1 MSVIR
6 SYTLLWGDA
15 RVKQHSVQVGTQ
27 FYKDSIYQ
35 RLKQLQVQE
44 NLPVVIHEYR
54 QGKRWL
60 IDCEF
65 QLSAQDEID
74 DRETLKK
81 IHSYYLANALAETIL
96 LYWEKDHVYWL
107 LKKKYKMKREE
118 SELVLDKALEYLN
131 QESKERKS
139 YHLNRKTSLVHQ
151 ILSCLDA
158 QPVFDIEGFL
168 RFRAH
173 DYKVEIDKAVSY
185 IVNEHIIESEYLEFI
200 ELLKH
205 FVDSQKP
212 RLHTL
217 HVGITG
223 QGKFNLYN
231 EEGIKV
237 THQFMDEL
245 SFGDGGAELSYED
258 MLVSALIAVAPRKI
272 VLHIRYE
279 GYKNT
284 LQTIFKVFE
293 DRVSYCEGGCTIC
306 GKI

>member
-1 MSVIR
+1 M
-6 SYTLLWGDA
+6 
-15 RVKQHSVQVGTQ
+15 QVGTQ
-27 FYKDSIYQ
+27 YYRDSIYQ
-35 RLKQLQVQE
+35 RLKQLQVIE
-44 NLPVVIHEYR
+44 DLPVVIHEYR
-54 QGKRWL
+54 QGKFWL

-65 QLSAQDEID
+65 QITAQEEIED
-74 DRETLKK
+74 QETLKK
-81 IHSYYLANALAETIL
+81 IHSYYLASALAETIL
-96 LYWEKDHVYWL
+96 LHWEKDHVHWL
-107 LKKKYKMKREE
+107 LKKKYKMKRAET
-118 SELVLDKALEYLN
+118 ELVLSKALEYLN

-139 YHLNRKTSLVHQ
+139 YQLNRKTSLVNQ
-151 ILSCLDA
+151 ILSCLDS

-173 DYKVEIDKAVSY
+173 DYKAELDKAVSY
-185 IVNEHIIESEYLEFI
+185 IVNEHTIESEYLEFI

-217 HVGITG
+217 HVGITS

-231 EEGIKV
+231 EEGKKI

-245 SFGDGGAELSYED
+245 SFGDGGNELTYED
-258 MLVSALIAVAPRKI
+258 MLVSALIAVAPRQI
-272 VLHIRYE
+272 VLHIRHE

-306 GKI
+306 SKI

>member
-1 MSVIR
+1 ME
-6 SYTLLWGDA
+6 
-15 RVKQHSVQVGTQ
+15 QHSVQVGTQ
-27 FYKDSIYQ
+27 HYRDSIYQ

-44 NLPVVIHEYR
+44 DLPVVIHEYQ
-54 QGKRWL
+54 QGKHWL

-65 QLSAQDEID
+65 QISAQDGLD
-74 DRETLKK
+74 DQETLKK
-81 IHSYYLANALAETIL
+81 VHSYYLANALAETIL
-96 LYWEKDHVYWL
+96 LHWEKDHVRWL
-107 LKKKYKMKREE
+107 LKKKYKMKRVE
-118 SELVLDKALEYLN
+118 SELVLDKALQYLE
-131 QESKERKS
+131 QESKEWKSYRINRKS
-139 YHLNRKTSLVHQ
+139 SLVNQ
-151 ILSCLDA
+151 ILNCLDS

-173 DYKVEIDKAVSY
+173 DYKEEINKAVSY
-185 IVNEHIIESEYLEFI
+185 IVDEHVIEKEYLEFI

-217 HVGITG
+217 HVGITS

-231 EEGIKV
+231 EEGKKI
-237 THQFMDEL
+237 THQFMDEI
-245 SFGDGGAELSYED
+245 SFGDGGNELSYED
-258 MLVSALIAVAPRKI
+258 MLVSALIAVAPRQI

-293 DRVSYCEGGCTIC
+293 GRVSYCEGGCTIC
-306 GKI
+306 RKI